1 MGPNANLT
9 RSQVLAAGFRKYGV
23 GNDISRVC
31 LSYAIAGLI
40 AMAYS
45 DIDNSSPPPL
55 ILDLAGLL
63 DRETKKTTIIFTYMQ
78 ISLAIGGPK
87 SSNRMSGKMYK
98 EQLDDAVINLIM
110 SMYDEIDLRDMVY
123 SNTLL
128 SSQSPLLSTNIDFI
142 IA

>member
-1 MGPNANLT
+1 MRSGNELITLDPDDMGPNANLT

-63 DRETKKTTIIFTYMQ
+63 DRETKKTTIMFTYMQ

-87 SSNRMSGKMYK
+87 SSNRMSGKMY
-98 EQLDDAVINLIM
+98 IH
-110 SMYDEIDLRDMVY
+110 Y
-123 SNTLL
+123 SPT
-128 SSQSPLLSTNIDFI
+128 SVCVS
-142 IA
+142 